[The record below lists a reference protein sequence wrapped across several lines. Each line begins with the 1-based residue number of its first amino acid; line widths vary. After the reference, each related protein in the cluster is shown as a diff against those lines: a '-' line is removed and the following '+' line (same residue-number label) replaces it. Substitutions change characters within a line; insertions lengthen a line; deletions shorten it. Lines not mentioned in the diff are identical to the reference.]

1 MRSIVGFLI
10 LTAFALAMGGCSS
23 FYSQQSSF
31 PSAATLMGDCSGGL
45 AKTPPVRSNSCDLVS
60 AISAFCIQQ
69 SALPVNS
76 VQACELAGYPI
87 QPPAIKM

>member
-31 PSAATLMGDCSGGL
+31 PSAATLMSDCSGGL
-45 AKTPPVRSNSCDLVS
+45 AKTPPVRSNSCDLYNAVQ
-60 AISAFCIQQ
+60 AFCDGQG
-69 SALPVNS
+69 SLPVNA
-76 VQACELAGYPI
+76 VAPCNAAGY
-87 QPPAIKM
+87 ATSGNWIKM